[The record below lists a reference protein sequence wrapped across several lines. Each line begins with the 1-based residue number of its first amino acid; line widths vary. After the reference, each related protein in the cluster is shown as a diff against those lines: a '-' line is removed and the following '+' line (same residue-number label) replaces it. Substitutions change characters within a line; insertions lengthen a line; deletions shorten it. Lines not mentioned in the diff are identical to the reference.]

1 MKLLSTLVMAAFL
14 TGNVA
19 PVFAAEAVAKPAA
32 EKPAKAKKAHKAKKT
47 DAKVEKPAAKP
58 AAK

>member
-14 TGNVA
+14 AGNVA

-32 EKPAKAKKAHKAKKT
+32 EKPAKAKKSAKTK
-47 DAKVEKPAAKP
+47 KPAAEAKKP
-58 AAK
+58 AEAKAK

>member
-14 TGNVA
+14 AGNVA
-19 PVFAAEAVAKPAA
+19 PAFAAEAAPKT
-32 EKPAKAKKAHKAKKT
+32 EKPAKAKKAHKAKA

-58 AAK
+58 ATK